1 MRTDLS
7 RRTSGSLAARLRG
20 VAPVLAPPLVA
31 AVVGNGFVGR
41 SSLRWFSQLRR
52 PAMQVPLPVFMVV
65 GGVYYVL
72 MGLVLHRAR
81 LNQDTVLRDRTYLVL
96 AGNELWNAC
105 LFGSRNTGAGFVA
118 MIAFVPPV
126 LSCSSARTA
135 TPGHVRRS
143 ASTRPGC
150 WLTTCP
156 GPTGSG
162 ASTGG

>member
-1 MRTDLS
+1 M
-7 RRTSGSLAARLRG
+7 
-20 VAPVLAPPLVA
+20 LAPPLVA

-126 LSCSSARTA
+126 LSLQQRAHRDAWACTA
-135 TPGHVRRS
+135 VGVY
-143 ASTRPGC
+143 
-150 WLTTCP
+150 TTWVLAYDVP
-156 GPTGSG
+156 WSYRLWRLNRGVSLH
-162 ASTGG
+162 